1 MIILCNYMV
10 QFHYKGYLP
19 PQEIQHQQWLRF
31 FYIRSQV
38 IMSNYLKDIFD
49 KLSLIDN
56 NFIFII
62 SIIPYSI
69 FLFYLYKNP
78 KISKTIKVGFTLTL
92 LFVFITIIFSII
104 SLVVYDKSLVEIDSF
119 HGFAEA
125 FLTITD
131 FVILLGFINL
141 LKKIE
146 VKNS

>member
-1 MIILCNYMV
+1 MFKFFKEIL
-10 QFHYKGYLP
+10 
-19 PQEIQHQQWLRF
+19 
-31 FYIRSQV
+31 
-38 IMSNYLKDIFD
+38 DI
-49 KLSLIDN
+49 LSAMDN
-56 NFIFII
+56 NYIFVI

-78 KISKTIKVGFTLTL
+78 NISKTIKIGFSLTL
-92 LFVFITIIFSII
+92 LFVLITIIFSVI
-104 SLVVYDKSLVEIDSF
+104 SLTVYNKSLVEIDSF

-131 FVILLGFINL
+131 FIILLGFINL

>member
-1 MIILCNYMV
+1 
-10 QFHYKGYLP
+10 
-19 PQEIQHQQWLRF
+19 
-31 FYIRSQV
+31 
-38 IMSNYLKDIFD
+38 MSNFLKEILD
-49 KLSLIDN
+49 KLSVVDN
-56 NFIFII
+56 NFIFVI
-62 SIIPYSI
+62 SIFPYSI

-78 KISKTIKVGFTLTL
+78 NISKTIKIGFSLTL
-92 LFVFITIIFSII
+92 FFVLITIIFSVI
-104 SLVVYDKSLVEIDSF
+104 SLSVYDKSLVEIDSF

>member
-1 MIILCNYMV
+1 MNNFFKEILDY
-10 QFHYKGYLP
+10 
-19 PQEIQHQQWLRF
+19 
-31 FYIRSQV
+31 
-38 IMSNYLKDIFD
+38 
-49 KLSLIDN
+49 LSLIDN
-56 NFIFII
+56 NYIFVI

-78 KISKTIKVGFTLTL
+78 NISKIIKIGFTLTL
-92 LFVFITIIFSII
+92 LFVFITIIFSVI
-104 SLVVYDKSLVEIDSF
+104 SLTVYNKTLVEIDSF

-131 FVILLGFINL
+131 FIILLGFINL

>member
-1 MIILCNYMV
+1 
-10 QFHYKGYLP
+10 
-19 PQEIQHQQWLRF
+19 
-31 FYIRSQV
+31 
-38 IMSNYLKDIFD
+38 MSNYLKEILD
-49 KLSLIDN
+49 KLSIIDN
-56 NFIFII
+56 NFIFVI
-62 SIIPYSI
+62 SIFPYSI

-78 KISKTIKVGFTLTL
+78 NVSKTIKIGFSLTL
-92 LFVFITIIFSII
+92 FFVLITIIFSVI
-104 SLVVYDKSLVEIDSF
+104 SLFVYDKSLVEIDSF